1 MSRRTERVEMLIQQE
16 ISQLVG
22 AALRDPR
29 LRPLV
34 TVARVA
40 VSADLQHATIA
51 VTTLGDDAAQ
61 TEALAGLTSAAGF
74 LRRSLAQRLG
84 LRRTPDLTFVAD
96 TAVREGDSVLA
107 LLDQIQSEE
116 DEDRG

>member
-1 MSRRTERVEMLIQQE
+1 MSRRTERVETLIHQE
-16 ISQLVG
+16 ISKLVA

-40 VSADLQHATIA
+40 VSPDLQHATIA
-51 VTTLGDDAAQ
+51 VTTLGDEAAQ

-84 LRRTPDLTFVAD
+84 LRRTPELTFVAD
-96 TAVREGDSVLA
+96 TAVREGDTVLA
-107 LLDQIQSEE
+107 LLDRIRSEE
-116 DEDRG
+116 DQGSG

>member
-1 MSRRTERVEMLIQQE
+1 MSRRTERVETLIQQE

-29 LRPLV
+29 LRRLV

-40 VSADLQHATIA
+40 VSADLQHATVA
-51 VTTLGDDAAQ
+51 VTTLGDDAEQA
-61 TEALAGLTSAAGF
+61 EALAGLTSAAGF
-74 LRRSLAQRLG
+74 LRRSLAQRLA
-84 LRRTPDLTFVAD
+84 LKRTPSLTFVAD

-107 LLDQIQSEE
+107 LLDRIREE
-116 DEDRG
+116 GQENG

>member
-1 MSRRTERVEMLIQQE
+1 MSRRTERVETLIQQE

-29 LRPLV
+29 LRRLV

-40 VSADLQHATIA
+40 VSADLQHATVA
-51 VTTLGDDAAQ
+51 VTILGDDAEQA
-61 TEALAGLTSAAGF
+61 EALVGLTSAAGF
-74 LRRSLAQRLG
+74 LRRSLAQRLA
-84 LRRTPDLTFVAD
+84 LKRTPDLTFVAD

-107 LLDQIQSEE
+107 LLDRIREE
-116 DEDRG
+116 EQGSG

>member
-1 MSRRTERVEMLIQQE
+1 MSRRTERVEMLIHQE
-16 ISQLVG
+16 ISKLVG

-34 TVARVA
+34 TVSRVA

-74 LRRSLAQRLG
+74 LRRSLAQRLA
-84 LRRTPDLTFVAD
+84 LKRTPELTFIAD
-96 TAVREGDSVLA
+96 TAVREGDRVLA
-107 LLDQIQSEE
+107 LLDRIRSEE
-116 DEDRG
+116 EQEGV

>member
-1 MSRRTERVEMLIQQE
+1 MSRRTERVETLIQQE

-29 LRPLV
+29 LRRLV

-40 VSADLQHATIA
+40 VSADLQHATVA
-51 VTTLGDDAAQ
+51 VTTLGDDAEQA
-61 TEALAGLTSAAGF
+61 EALAGLTSAAGF
-74 LRRSLAQRLG
+74 LRRSLAQRLA
-84 LRRTPDLTFVAD
+84 LKRAPELTFIAD

-107 LLDQIQSEE
+107 LLDRIREE
-116 DEDRG
+116 DQGSG